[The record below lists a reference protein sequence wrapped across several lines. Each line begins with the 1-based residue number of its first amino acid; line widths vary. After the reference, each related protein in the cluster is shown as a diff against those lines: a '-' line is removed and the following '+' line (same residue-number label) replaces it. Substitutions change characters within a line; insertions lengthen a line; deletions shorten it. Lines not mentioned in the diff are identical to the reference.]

1 MKQIFVAGGAGF
13 IGSNI
18 TKRLLQK
25 KDVHVTVYDNFSSGK
40 FWHLESVAH
49 DPALTII
56 KGDIK
61 ELNQLSKA
69 MEGHDTVFLFAS
81 NPDIAKAMNQPDI
94 DFWEGT
100 YLTQNILEAMRINQT
115 KKIIY
120 ASGSGIYGETGLLE
134 VKEDHAPLLPI
145 STYGASKLAG
155 EALICSYCNMF
166 DITGRAYRFAN
177 VVGPNQTHGV
187 AYDFIHKLHD
197 DPTRLRIMGDGSQS
211 KSYIYV
217 DDIID
222 AILISEKA
230 AKEKFSYFN
239 IATGDYITVTEI
251 AEIVIHEMGLQD
263 VRLEYSGGDRGWK
276 GDVPVVRFNLEKIHG
291 YGWKAKLNSFEAIRK
306 SVREMIYL
314 KNRNG

>member
-1 MKQIFVAGGAGF
+1 
-13 IGSNI
+13 
-18 TKRLLQK
+18 
-25 KDVHVTVYDNFSSGK
+25 
-40 FWHLESVAH
+40 
-49 DPALTII
+49 
-56 KGDIK
+56 
-61 ELNQLSKA
+61 
-69 MEGHDTVFLFAS
+69 
-81 NPDIAKAMNQPDI
+81 
-94 DFWEGT
+94 
-100 YLTQNILEAMRINQT
+100 
-115 KKIIY
+115 
-120 ASGSGIYGETGLLE
+120 
-134 VKEDHAPLLPI
+134 
-145 STYGASKLAG
+145 
-155 EALICSYCNMF
+155 
-166 DITGRAYRFAN
+166 
-177 VVGPNQTHGV
+177 
-187 AYDFIHKLHD
+187 
-197 DPTRLRIMGDGSQS
+197 MGDGSQS